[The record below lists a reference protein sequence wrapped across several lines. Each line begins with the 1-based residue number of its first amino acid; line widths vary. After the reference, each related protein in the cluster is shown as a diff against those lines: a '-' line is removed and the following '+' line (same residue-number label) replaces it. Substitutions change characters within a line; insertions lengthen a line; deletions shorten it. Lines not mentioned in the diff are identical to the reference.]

1 MSLAIRPTENK
12 VRQALFNILGDIHE
26 LSFLDLFAGTGSV
39 GIDAARHGAGRVVFV
54 ENSRAALALLE
65 KNVAKVC
72 PKDSD
77 YLVLPLDVYS
87 ALDKF
92 VRRGERFD
100 IVFLDPPYLVRS
112 SEFGVGSSKPKVRS
126 SEFGVGRG
134 TCPVRASSPSWA
146 TVGSNGVKKPLQTID
161 KYDILENSGL
171 IIAQHHKKDTLPA
184 DLQSLALLRQY
195 RYGDTLLSVYKSD

>member
-112 SEFGVGSSKPKVRS
+112 SEFGVG
-126 SEFGVGRG
+126 RG